1 MLKVPDAFQKLINS
15 VESTMRHAIVEEEH
29 IPFDTVTN
37 FDEVMNLPL
46 KNKQRFLNLMFSEVV
61 DQGWKKD
68 VEAKSL
74 ETVDLSGLVLREAI
88 LPQ

>member
-46 KNKQRFLNLMFSEVV
+46 KNKQRFLYSHVLCGSR
-61 DQGWKKD
+61 
-68 VEAKSL
+68 
-74 ETVDLSGLVLREAI
+74 SGLEEGRGS
-88 LPQ
+88 